1 MPPTLNLADGIDGLR
16 GAWLY
21 GLDSSPPLNEEI
33 EQISGRWAWSRRGRG
48 IGWRRNVCADDRPL
62 MRHLSAMVT
71 CCLRDEWSAARPSYS
86 CGMRTRVFL
95 MRWRFQVGLN
105 DNSVEKVI
113 IDCIPHLVN
122 GGRGSWETCQLTNII
137 RTLLWSFNIYSI
149 NFVKLVESHGWS
161 LSNQSWWSW
170 STWHSS
176 HFVYLSYFHIFGKKN
191 IFFIA
196 RRKIN
201 FRPMRDLNPR
211 P

>member
-21 GLDSSPPLNEEI
+21 GLDSSPFLNEEI

-86 CGMRTRVFL
+86 SGMRTRVFL

-113 IDCIPHLVN
+113 IDCIPRLVN

-149 NFVKLVESHGWS
+149 NFVKFRALCRWKPWLIAFKSKLMVVIDLKFFPFC
-161 LSNQSWWSW
+161 LSFTYLNK
-170 STWHSS
+170 
-176 HFVYLSYFHIFGKKN
+176 HFVY
-191 IFFIA
+191 
-196 RRKIN
+196 RTQCT
-201 FRPMRDLNPR
+201 RDAES
-211 P
+211 